1 MEKLRPDIYQK
12 KLTDVHFNQLKKA
25 GIKILLFDV
34 DNTLLKYKE
43 KEIDQNLQD
52 LLKALKTQFTIVLF
66 SNAMKRKVK
75 KIADSLD
82 VPYVFLALK
91 PLSKSFRKVLNQ
103 YNKVLKQRN
112 AYLKTMYANANSSS
126 DYLNV
131 LTKKLIDYG
140 MILYQKRKTFL
151 GLIQDNIGDKYSKI
165 CGNNTIC
172 IQYISDYENKSQDEL
187 LEIYSKNQNKDMLL
201 GKTGFGVHHDDY
213 DFVVDNQK
221 LKDYGSEGQQKN
233 AIIAYKLCEVEI
245 FKKVKKT
252 SPILILDDLFSE
264 LDMQKIENILNLLDK
279 DVQTFITTTDVDNV
293 LETIKSNSKIIEIYD
308 GKIKEDTDERSRT

>member
-43 KEIDQNLQD
+43 KEIDKNLQD

-103 YNKVLKQRN
+103 YKVTTNEVAIIGDQILTDVKGGNKV
-112 AYLKTMYANANSSS
+112 
-126 DYLNV
+126 
-131 LTKKLIDYG
+131 G
-140 MILYQKRKTFL
+140 
-151 GLIQDNIGDKYSKI
+151 
-165 CGNNTIC
+165 
-172 IQYISDYENKSQDEL
+172 
-187 LEIYSKNQNKDMLL
+187 
-201 GKTGFGVHHDDY
+201 
-213 DFVVDNQK
+213 
-221 LKDYGSEGQQKN
+221 
-233 AIIAYKLCEVEI
+233 
-245 FKKVKKT
+245 
-252 SPILILDDLFSE
+252 
-264 LDMQKIENILNLLDK
+264 
-279 DVQTFITTTDVDNV
+279 ITTV
-293 LETIKSNSKIIEIYD
+293 LVEPLSEKEALFTKINRTREISLMKKM
-308 GKIKEDTDERSRT
+308 GAKGLFIKERYYE